1 MAKATTKTVKANG
14 GEAFVPRKAPKYAGP
29 AYPITDH
36 VYDVVVVGAGG
47 AGLRAAVGAAQ
58 AGLRTACIS
67 KVFPTRSHTV
77 AAQGGISASLGNMG
91 PDDWRWHMY
100 DTVKG
105 SDWLGDQDAIEYLC
119 KNAPAAVYELEH
131 WGVPFSRTEEGKIY
145 QRPFGGM
152 TTDYGKG
159 TAQRTCAAAD
169 RTGHAILHTLYGN
182 ALKHQTE
189 FFIEFF
195 AIDLIMS
202 EEGRCLGVVCLK
214 MDDGTIHRFQAQQTI
229 LATGGYGRA
238 YFSATSAHTCTGDGN
253 AMVLRAGLP
262 LEDMEF
268 VQFHP
273 TGIYGAGCL
282 ITEGSRG
289 EGGYLT
295 NSDGERF
302 MERYAPSAKDLA
314 SRDVVSRAMTMEIR
328 EGRGVGKAKD
338 HIYLHLDHLDPKIL
352 AERLPGISESARIF
366 AGVDVTREPIPV
378 IPTVHYNMGGIPTNY
393 HGEVLTK
400 VGGDPDHVVPGLMA
414 IGEAACVSVHGANR
428 LGSNSLIDLV
438 VFGRAAGLRCGE
450 TVEAGAKLPKLPADS
465 ADLALSRLD
474 RFRNAKGGTPTAK
487 LRADMQATMQSDC
500 AVYRTGKTLLEG
512 KDKINAVWK
521 ASDDIS
527 VTDRSL
533 IWNSDLIETMEFDNL
548 IVQAV
553 VTMESA
559 ENRKESRGAH
569 AREDYKDRDD
579 KTWMKHTLAF
589 IDDERKTTSI
599 DYRPVHTYTLSNEIE
614 YIAPKARVY

>member
-1 MAKATTKTVKANG
+1 MSESSTNG
-14 GEAFVPRKAPKYAGP
+14 ASAPGTNGR

-36 VYDVVVVGAGG
+36 TYDVLVVGAGG
-47 AGLRAAVGAAQ
+47 AGLRAVVGCSE
-58 AGLRTACIS
+58 AGLRTACIT

-77 AAQGGISASLGNMG
+77 AAQGGVAASLGNMG
-91 PDDWRWHMY
+91 EDDWRWHMY

-105 SDWLGDQDAIEYLC
+105 SDWLGDQDAIEYLVR
-119 KNAPAAVYELEH
+119 NAPAAVYELEH
-131 WGVPFSRTEEGKIY
+131 WGVPFSRTEDGKIY

-152 TTDYGKG
+152 TTHYGKG

-169 RTGHAILHTLYGN
+169 RTGHAMLHTLYGA
-182 ALKHQTE
+182 ALKHSAE
-189 FFIEFF
+189 FFIEYF
-195 AIDLIMS
+195 AIDLIRD
-202 EEGRCLGVVCLK
+202 EDGRIRGVIALK
-214 MDDGTIHRFQAQQTI
+214 MDDGTIHRFRSHLTI

-262 LEDMEF
+262 LQDMEF

-273 TGIYGAGCL
+273 TGIYGSGCL

-314 SRDVVSRAMTMEIR
+314 SRDVVSRSMTMEIR

-338 HIYLHLDHLDPKIL
+338 HIFLHLDHLDPAIL
-352 AERLPGISESARIF
+352 HERLPGISESAKIF

-393 HGEVLTK
+393 HGEVLTRAN
-400 VGGDPDHVVPGLMA
+400 GDPDTVVPGLMA

-438 VFGRAAGLRCGE
+438 VFGRAAAKRAAELVTPGE
-450 TVEAGAKLPKLPADS
+450 KHHDLPANS
-465 ADLALSRLD
+465 AELALSRLD
-474 RFRNAKGGTPTAK
+474 HFRYASGDTSTAE
-487 LRADMQATMQSDC
+487 LRGRMQRVMQNNC
-500 AVYRTGKTLLEG
+500 AVFRTGEILEEGHTLIHDVY
-512 KDKINAVWK
+512 KDTSGVRV
-521 ASDDIS
+521 S
-527 VTDRSL
+527 DRSMV
-533 IWNSDLIETMEFDNL
+533 WNSDLIETLEYDNL
-548 IVQAV
+548 ISQAV
-553 VTMESA
+553 VTMDSA
-559 ENRKESRGAH
+559 LNRQESRGAH
-569 AREDYKDRDD
+569 AREDFPDRDD
-579 KTWMKHTLAF
+579 HNWMKHTLAYF
-589 IDDERKTTSI
+589 DTASGDVKLE
-599 DYRPVHTYTLSNEIE
+599 DRPVHTYTLSNDIQYIE
-614 YIAPKARVY
+614 PKKRVY